1 MKEAEFD
8 MRNYAG
14 QGVCVDNTLRD
25 LHNSLYP
32 TKAEFINY
40 FIIHLK

>member
-1 MKEAEFD
+1 

-32 TKAEFINY
+32 TKAEFINC